1 MTGVSWLSLLA
12 SSLGFSAGSYF
23 LKRYAD
29 LGTLGDLG
37 FAFTIFALSNLAYAQ
52 ILSKGLGQGV
62 AMSSMSHLIVM
73 SVLGVVAFGE
83 RLGHYQLGGLICA
96 LFSIWLF
103 ALSAKPA

>member
-1 MTGVSWLSLLA
+1 MTAVSWLSLL
-12 SSLGFSAGSYF
+12 SSSVGFSAGSYF

-37 FAFTIFALSNLAYAQ
+37 IAFAIFALSNLVYAQ

-73 SVLGVVAFGE
+73 SVLGVFVFGE

-96 LFSIWLF
+96 LCSIFLF
-103 ALSAKPA
+103 TLSAKAA

>member
-12 SSLGFSAGSYF
+12 SSVGFSAGSYY

-62 AMSSMSHLIVM
+62 AMSSMSHLIFM
-73 SVLGVVAFGE
+73 SVLGFVAFGE
-83 RLGHYQLGGLICA
+83 RPGPEQVLGMVCA
-96 LFSIWLF
+96 LLSIWFFTLDF
-103 ALSAKPA
+103 K

>member
-1 MTGVSWLSLLA
+1 MAIMFWLCLLA
-12 SSLGFSAGSYF
+12 SSVGFSAGSYF

-29 LGTLGDLG
+29 LGTLSDLG
-37 FAFTIFALSNLAYAQ
+37 VAFSIFAVSNLLYAQ

-73 SVLGVVAFGE
+73 SVLGVLVFGE

-96 LFSIWLF
+96 LCSIFLF
-103 ALSAKPA
+103 ALSAKAA